1 MSTMIL
7 ESIPALGELT
17 VEQKM
22 RLGWELLDDVS
33 RSVESH
39 PGLIELLNYRLDDYE
54 ANPSATKTT
63 EEITAGVIALKRR
76 LQAQ

>member
-1 MSTMIL
+1 MIL

-17 VEQKM
+17 IDQKM

-39 PGLIELLNYRLDDYE
+39 PGLIELLDHRLDEYE
-54 ANPSATKTT
+54 ACPAAIKTT
-63 EEITAGVIALKRR
+63 EEITTGILALKRR
-76 LQAQ
+76 LSAQ